1 MIISMKLY
9 LIVALG
15 SGIGGMLR
23 YYISDFV
30 QKNSSSLFPFGTLTV
45 NIIGSFL
52 IGLILFYLD
61 SIKMIS
67 AEMRLFLTVGL
78 CGGLTTFSTFSFETI
93 KLIQD
98 SEYLLAGTNVLLNVL
113 VTLLAVLLAALISKL
128 LIGG

>member
-23 YYISDFV
+23 YYLSDFV
-30 QKNSSSLFPFGTLTV
+30 QKNSTSLFPFGTLTV

-61 SIKMIS
+61 SIKMIT